1 MSRDDLYTKFK
12 LTIEQLKRDARENY
26 ERRVR
31 ALDAALV
38 AAEEI
43 LLQADP
49 TTARTPAPLDSEV
62 PEAAL
67 SGWKTIR
74 TYRNFVL
81 KYAVRKA
88 VKEQRGRTFTQR
100 QVTRKIREGHPEA
113 TIHPASVASAL
124 SRLAKEG
131 EIEVLKQSDGGSDP
145 TVYREV
151 AVSP

>member
-1 MSRDDLYTKFK
+1 MNGDDQYEKFK
-12 LTIEQLKRDARENY
+12 LTIEQLKQTAREDY

-31 ALDAALV
+31 ALDAALA

-43 LLQADP
+43 LLQTD
-49 TTARTPAPLDSEV
+49 PAPPSGLGRSEPRWTV
-62 PEAAL
+62 RQ
-67 SGWKTIR
+67 SRK
-74 TYRNFVL
+74 FVL
-81 KYAVRKA
+81 KDEVREV

-124 SRLAKEG
+124 SRLATEG

-145 TVYREV
+145 TVYREASV
-151 AVSP
+151 PP